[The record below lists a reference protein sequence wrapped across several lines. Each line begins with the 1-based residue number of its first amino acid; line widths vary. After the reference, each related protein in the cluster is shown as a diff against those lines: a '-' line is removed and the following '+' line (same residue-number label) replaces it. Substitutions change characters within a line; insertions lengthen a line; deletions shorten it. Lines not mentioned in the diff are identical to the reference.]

1 MDGNWKLS
9 CTSTYIFSEV
19 LSVKARF
26 AGGEMILVVG
36 HSQHLKV
43 WQVWQGEIKDEYEA
57 KEDTGFEEVNQ
68 ERVKKGAEDFG
79 KYSELPT
86 LPSKPIVVR
95 PRCTCFSSVPLFF
108 SLLDL

>member
-1 MDGNWKLS
+1 
-9 CTSTYIFSEV
+9 
-19 LSVKARF
+19 
-26 AGGEMILVVG
+26 MILVVA

-68 ERVKKGAEDFG
+68 ERVKKGDEDFG
-79 KYSELPT
+79 KYMYSELPT

-95 PRCTCFSSVPLFF
+95 PRRTCFYSVPLFF